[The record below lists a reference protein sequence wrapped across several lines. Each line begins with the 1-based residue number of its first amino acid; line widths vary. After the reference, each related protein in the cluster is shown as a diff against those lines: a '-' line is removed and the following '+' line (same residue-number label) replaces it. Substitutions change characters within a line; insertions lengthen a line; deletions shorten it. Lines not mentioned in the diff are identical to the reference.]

1 MSRIDGEIMKN
12 VCKCNGN
19 CQCGKHPCL
28 EEDADCI
35 CKERGQSYPKMNC
48 QGLKHHNTTYEAI
61 SDD

>member
-12 VCKCNGN
+12 ECKCNGN

-35 CKERGQSYPKMNC
+35 CKERGQSYPKIHCDGINIPS
-48 QGLKHHNTTYEAI
+48 QTEE
-61 SDD
+61 